1 MDVLKKAVELG
12 LGALIITREN
22 VEKVTNDLV
31 KKGKL
36 KRHEGNTL
44 IQEMIKKGKVQEKK
58 IETDVAKIVSK
69 TLTQLNLA
77 SKADVRR
84 LESEIKKLKAHKH

>member
-1 MDVLKKAVELG
+1 MDMLKKAVEVG

-22 VEKVTNDLV
+22 VEKVTKELV

-36 KRHEGNTL
+36 KRHESNAL
-44 IQEMIKKGKVQEKK
+44 LQEMVKKGKVQEKK
-58 IETDVAKIVSK
+58 IEADVAKIVSK

-84 LESEIKKLKAHKH
+84 LEAEIRKLKAHKH